1 MAMSAKHC
9 HAMGAKALADFWC
22 RASGWTREDA
32 GVQPRVFARRDLP
45 VAQWEVART

>member
-9 HAMGAKALADFWC
+9 HAMGRKRSLISGAG
-22 RASGWTREDA
+22 ASGWTREDT

-45 VAQWEVART
+45 VA